1 MQIPWQTLHNME
13 YLKQNKYMYVG
24 LKNRSANTFGA
35 KSKITL
41 VRVFIKYLITLGYL
55 LRTKRLRAYS
65 L

>member
-1 MQIPWQTLHNME
+1 MWPKFTDASVFTPNIQALFLAQAGKTDL
-13 YLKQNKYMYVG
+13 V
-24 LKNRSANTFGA
+24 
-35 KSKITL
+35 

>member
-1 MQIPWQTLHNME
+1 MPFLGIRTSKCRFVENALA
-13 YLKQNKYMYVG
+13 
-24 LKNRSANTFGA
+24 KNRVSSFLDSV
-35 KSKITL
+35 KSKVNELIT